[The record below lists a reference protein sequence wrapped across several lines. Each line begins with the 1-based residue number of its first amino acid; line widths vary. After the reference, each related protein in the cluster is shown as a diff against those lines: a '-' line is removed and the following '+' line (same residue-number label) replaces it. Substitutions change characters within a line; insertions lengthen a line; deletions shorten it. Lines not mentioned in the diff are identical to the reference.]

1 MKESHA
7 MARNRK
13 TENKGGP
20 REGADRPTVVPIGR
34 GIRLAVRLRRQAPE
48 QERRFQAAVD
58 ALLSELVRRKT
69 SRWGECNEPKGT

>member
-1 MKESHA
+1 MKEFEA
-7 MARNRK
+7 MSRNREG
-13 TENKGGP
+13 ENKGKP
-20 REGADRPTVVPIGR
+20 RKGADRPTVVPIGR
-34 GIRLAVRLRRQAPE
+34 GIHMTVRLRRQAPE